1 MRFAVAGHPVLHSKS
16 PTIYNSIFRSRDF
29 PGHYSRLAASSA
41 VEALNLFREIGLAG
55 MTVTVP
61 FNTEMIQHLQ
71 SLDPEAAGIGVVNVV
86 MREGDGLKG
95 FNTDHVGVSVAL
107 ESHGVALAGKRAMVV
122 GAGGAGRAAA
132 YALVRGGSEVTVLD
146 RDAEEARV
154 VAGILGCA
162 GGPLADLA
170 ERAAEADILVVT
182 AHPDALD
189 LGSLPLRPGL
199 AVLDA
204 VNDDP
209 VDDRAARAEIAHDI
223 RGEEWLK
230 HQTIPILRL
239 LLGTSVP
246 AEAVDWPRA
255 LQDDPRPRRETIA
268 LTGFMGAG
276 KTTIAR
282 GLASRLGYDF
292 LDVDDWIVTHEGR
305 SIRDILASSG
315 EASFRKMEHEA
326 IARFAGVKRLVLACG
341 GGAMMDED
349 NRRALADRALTIW
362 IYTALGRTFARSDLG
377 GRPLLDH
384 PSPSAR
390 AAELLEERIE
400 DYFRSADLIVG
411 NEGPPDRAV
420 ERIHEEIRRAR

>member
-16 PTIYNSIFRSRDF
+16 PAIYNSIFRTRDF

-41 VEALNLFREIGLAG
+41 VEALTLFREIGLAG
-55 MTVTVP
+55 MNVTAP
-61 FNTEMIQHLQ
+61 FKTEMIPHLQ
-71 SLDPEAAGIGVVNVV
+71 SLDPEAAGIGAANVV
-86 MREGDGLKG
+86 MRKGDGLKG
-95 FNTDHVGVSVAL
+95 FNTDHVGVSGAL
-107 ESHGVALAGKRAMVV
+107 ESHGVALAGTRAVVV

-132 YALVRGGSEVTVLD
+132 YVLVRGGSEVTVLN
-146 RDAEEARV
+146 RDAEKARL
-154 VAGILGCA
+154 VADLLGCA
-162 GGPLADLA
+162 GGSLADLA
-170 ERAAEADILVVT
+170 ARAAEADILVFTV
-182 AHPDALD
+182 HPDVLD
-189 LGSLPLRPGL
+189 LGSLPLRPSL

-204 VNDDP
+204 VYDDP
-209 VDDRAARAEIAHDI
+209 VYEQAARAKSVHYI

-230 HQTIPILRL
+230 HQAIQALRL
-239 LLGTSVP
+239 FLGTSVP
-246 AEAVDWPRA
+246 ADAVDWPRA

-268 LTGFMGAG
+268 LTGFMGSG

-282 GLASRLGYDF
+282 GLASRLGYDL
-292 LDVDDWIVTHEGR
+292 LDVDDWIETQEGR
-305 SIRDILASSG
+305 SIRNILASSG
-315 EASFRKMEHEA
+315 EASFRKREQEA

-362 IYTALGRTFARSDLG
+362 IYTGLSTTFARSDLG

-384 PSPSAR
+384 PRPSAR

-411 NEGPPDRAV
+411 NEDSPDRAV